1 MPDHGRFVPD
11 PEPPAD
17 EEPAEERWFLFRGA
31 ELLVWRDEVHDTL
44 PHGLEAL
51 GLGAAPLRR
60 LYVGR
65 QGGVWYRAAEL
76 DREAAVPAGG
86 EFLDLRSLWGLLSE
100 SLWAV
105 AGRAAQLLAWE
116 RDHQFCGRCGTP
128 TFQAPGE
135 RARKCPACGLLSFP
149 RISPAVITLVERGDR
164 ILLARSPHF
173 APGRYGIIAGF
184 VEAGESLEEAVH
196 REIAEEVGIVVSDLR
211 YFGSQ
216 AWPFPHGI
224 MLGFNARWAEG
235 ELAPD
240 PGEIVDAG
248 WFGIDDLPLIPAKLS
263 IARRLIDDW
272 ADRHGFV
279 IPDSAT

>member
-11 PEPPAD
+11 PEPPAGV
-17 EEPAEERWFLFRGA
+17 EPAEERWFLFRGA
-31 ELLVWRDEVHDTL
+31 ELLVWRDETRNTL
-44 PHGLEAL
+44 PSGPDLLALEAD
-51 GLGAAPLRR
+51 PVRR

-65 QGGVWYRAAEL
+65 QGGVWYRAGEL
-76 DREAAVPAGG
+76 APEIAAPAGG

-116 RDHQFCGRCGTP
+116 RDHRHCGRCGTP
-128 TFQAPGE
+128 TVLAAGE
-135 RARKCPACGLLSFP
+135 RARKCPNCGFLSFP
-149 RISPAVITLVERGDR
+149 RVSPAVITLVEQGDR

-196 REIAEEVGIVVSDLR
+196 REIAEEVGIAVSDVR

-235 ELAPD
+235 DLAPD
-240 PGEIVDAG
+240 PAEIVDAG
-248 WFGIDDLPLIPAKLS
+248 WYRRDALPQIPGPIS
-263 IARRLIDDW
+263 IAHRLITEW
-272 ADRHGFV
+272 VNEA
-279 IPDSAT
+279 P

>member
-44 PHGLEAL
+44 PRGPEEL

-116 RDHQFCGRCGTP
+116 RDH
-128 TFQAPGE
+128 
-135 RARKCPACGLLSFP
+135 
-149 RISPAVITLVERGDR
+149 
-164 ILLARSPHF
+164 
-173 APGRYGIIAGF
+173 
-184 VEAGESLEEAVH
+184 
-196 REIAEEVGIVVSDLR
+196 
-211 YFGSQ
+211 
-216 AWPFPHGI
+216 
-224 MLGFNARWAEG
+224 
-235 ELAPD
+235 
-240 PGEIVDAG
+240 
-248 WFGIDDLPLIPAKLS
+248 
-263 IARRLIDDW
+263 
-272 ADRHGFV
+272 
-279 IPDSAT
+279 